1 MELQKFPPDIY
12 KGFEPKEKKPLRKQV
27 KKIVVKPVLTA
38 EDSPGVHLNKEL
50 MDQMRPKMQKFYYDP
65 KKYNSYLEQ
74 LGIPYPGVPAAK

>member
-1 MELQKFPPDIY
+1 MTT
-12 KGFEPKEKKPLRKQV
+12 PKLLADAKDYFNNVQTKDV
-27 KKIVVKPVLTA
+27 KYTPVLTA

-74 LGIPYPGVPAAK
+74 LGIPYPGVPASK